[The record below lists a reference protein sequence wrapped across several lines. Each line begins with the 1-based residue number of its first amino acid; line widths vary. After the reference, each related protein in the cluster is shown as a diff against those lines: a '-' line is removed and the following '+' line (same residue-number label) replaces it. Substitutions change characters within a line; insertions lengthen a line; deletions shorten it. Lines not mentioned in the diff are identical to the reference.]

1 MPILKALML
10 VCLLA
15 TSTLLCGEAA
25 AEKRI
30 ALVIGNSNYANVRQL
45 ANPAND
51 ASAIAA
57 LLRRANFDL
66 VEANNNLS
74 GVEMRRAFRDF
85 EEKSRGADVAVVYY
99 AGHGIEFD
107 GTNYLLPVDT
117 VLKRDLD
124 VEDEAVSLDRVIR
137 TLEPARK
144 LRLIILDAC
153 RDNPFVRTV
162 RRTSETRS
170 IGRGLAKIEP
180 ASSNTLIA
188 YAAKAGSTAAD
199 GDAEHSPFA
208 AALLKNLTTPG
219 VDLRIALG
227 RVRDDVLQATGDRQ
241 EPFVYGSLGG
251 ATVSL
256 MPDQNTAAS
265 PTTTPAPVFDAK
277 TDARRDYELAAQVNT
292 KETWDSFL
300 AIHGTGFYA
309 DLARGQRNKLL
320 AEEGKLAM
328 RSAPTQP
335 QDQPPS
341 PSVNPSPPPAPV
353 LSSVNPTASP
363 KPAEADTAD
372 TARKLHTELH
382 RLGCYLGAVDA
393 SWGRD
398 SRSAL
403 DRFNKQTGSHLD
415 TRIASLDALGVVR
428 AKTGRVCPL
437 ECRRGYRAD
446 NDACVKIVCRSGFVV
461 GDDGRCERESKPKS
475 KTASRPDTGAAKPA
489 AAPRARSE
497 EGPAQVVCGRN
508 GCLNVSRGCRGARVP
523 AGRDEQ
529 AVVLCDK

>member
-1 MPILKALML
+1 M
-10 VCLLA
+10 
-15 TSTLLCGEAA
+15 SG
-25 AEKRI
+25 
-30 ALVIGNSNYANVRQL
+30 QL

-66 VEANNNLS
+66 VEASNNLS
-74 GVEMRRAFRDF
+74 GIEMRRAFRDF

-219 VDLRIALG
+219 LDLRIALG

-256 MPDQNTAAS
+256 VPDQNSGSLSDDDAGAGFRRQDGRTARLR
-265 PTTTPAPVFDAK
+265 
-277 TDARRDYELAAQVNT
+277 ARRAGQ
-292 KETWDSFL
+292 
-300 AIHGTGFYA
+300 HQG
-309 DLARGQRNKLL
+309 DLGLVPGHPRHRLL
-320 AEEGKLAM
+320 
-328 RSAPTQP
+328 RR
-335 QDQPPS
+335 PS
-341 PSVNPSPPPAPV
+341 PRPAQQ
-353 LSSVNPTASP
+353 TACRG
-363 KPAEADTAD
+363 KQAGD
-372 TARKLHTELH
+372 
-382 RLGCYLGAVDA
+382 AV
-393 SWGRD
+393 
-398 SRSAL
+398 SA
-403 DRFNKQTGSHLD
+403 H
-415 TRIASLDALGVVR
+415 
-428 AKTGRVCPL
+428 
-437 ECRRGYRAD
+437 
-446 NDACVKIVCRSGFVV
+446 
-461 GDDGRCERESKPKS
+461 
-475 KTASRPDTGAAKPA
+475 A
-489 AAPRARSE
+489 AAGSTD
-497 EGPAQVVCGRN
+497 
-508 GCLNVSRGCRGARVP
+508 VP
-523 AGRDEQ
+523 VG
-529 AVVLCDK
+529 